1 MMTAPK
7 RFRYMGQQ
15 QTYMEC
21 FTPPMAL
28 CLNHML
34 CVGREQVTSDWALQH
49 RSVRLLVVVLM
60 NGWGRRANLYR
71 S

>member
-15 QTYMEC
+15 QTYMGC
-21 FTPPMAL
+21 FTSPMAL
-28 CLNHML
+28 FQNHMS
-34 CVGREQVTSDWALQH
+34 CVGREQTTSDWALQC
-49 RSVRLLVVVLM
+49 RSVRLLDVVLM
-60 NGWGRRANLYR
+60 NEWGRRANLYR